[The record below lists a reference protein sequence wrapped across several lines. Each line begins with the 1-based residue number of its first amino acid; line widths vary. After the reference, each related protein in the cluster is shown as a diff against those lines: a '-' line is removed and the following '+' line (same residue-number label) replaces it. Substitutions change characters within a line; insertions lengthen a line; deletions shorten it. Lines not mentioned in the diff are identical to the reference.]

1 MEILQASAKDAK
13 EILDLQKTAFESE
26 AELYGNY
33 SIEPLNQSI
42 EEIKQQFSNY
52 IFLKAVSS
60 ADGSIVGTVRAFER
74 DGTCYIGKLAVS
86 PKMQNNGIAT
96 LIMKEIEKYFKC
108 KRFELFTGIKSEK
121 NIYLY
126 KKLGYSVFKK
136 EQKGCGGNIEIVY
149 MEKTVK

>member
-1 MEILQASAKDAK
+1 SIKDAK

-60 ADGSIVGTVRAFER
+60 SDGSIVGTVRAFER

-136 EQKGCGGNIEIVY
+136 EQKGCGGIEIVY

>member
-1 MEILQASAKDAK
+1 KDAK

-42 EEIKQQFSNY
+42 EEIKQQFNSY
-52 IFLKAVSS
+52 IFLKAISA

-136 EQKGCGGNIEIVY
+136 EQKGCGGIEIVY
-149 MEKTVK
+149 MEKSVN

>member
-1 MEILQASAKDAK
+1 MEILKASIKDAK

-42 EEIKQQFSNY
+42 EEIKQQFNSY
-52 IFLKAVSS
+52 IFLKAVS
-60 ADGSIVGTVRAFER
+60 ADGSIVGTVRAFEK

-108 KRFELFTGIKSEK
+108 NRFELFTGIKSEK
-121 NIYLY
+121 NIHLY

-136 EQKGCGGNIEIVY
+136 EQKGCGGGVEIVY
-149 MEKTVK
+149 MEKSVK